1 MKHKFFGAPLGLL
14 SLLCGSLL
22 LSGSLPASADTAVR
36 VSEADHKAQSPEIAL
51 GPDGAV
57 HIVWIDENTAA
68 PAHDHSKYGHSHVA
82 ATNLLYARSSD
93 GGQSYSA
100 PVRLNTHAGDVW
112 GFSVSKPRIVIGG
125 NGTVHVF
132 YAGND
137 VNPVN
142 GKPEAVAMYARSSDG
157 GRSFSQPQRLNTMA
171 KTDAS
176 DFVHG
181 GLTHAHVFGTLT
193 TDGRGN
199 VYALWIDTRDMA
211 KEGDSGKVFMA
222 VSRDD
227 GRSFETDREILPAD
241 VCPCCQL
248 TAFAAAD
255 GRLYVGSRQVE
266 GKFRDSVLMV
276 SADGGRSFSPRQ
288 RVTTQRW
295 EIEGCPLKATS
306 VAAAEGVVLATFF
319 SGGEAKPGA
328 YVARS
333 TDGGRNWST
342 PLATH
347 PDAVVSDAP
356 VVAVAGKTVHLFWH
370 AKLADGVRRVFTRAS
385 QDLGAS
391 YGPIHELTGP
401 PGMALQLPVIAGRSD
416 GSVQV
421 AWQQGTEVHAMRWSE
436 PSAAR
441 VVRTSAGEC
450 GRAGGYCAESVQAGT
465 PSGR

>member
-22 LSGSLPASADTAVR
+22 LSGSLPASAETAVR

-93 GGQSYSA
+93 GGQTYST
-100 PVRLNTHAGDVW
+100 PVRLNSALGDVW
-112 GFSVSKPRIVIGG
+112 GFSVSKPRIVVGG

-157 GRSFSQPQRLNTMA
+157 GRSFSKPQRLNTMA

-266 GKFRDSVLMV
+266 GKFRDSVVMV
-276 SADGGRSFSPRQ
+276 SSDGGRSFSPRQ
-288 RVTTQRW
+288 RVVGSRW

-306 VAAAEGVVLATFF
+306 VAAAGGVITAAYYTA
-319 SGGEAKPGA
+319 GEQPPGA
-328 YVARS
+328 YLVRS
-333 TDGGRNWST
+333 TDGGKSWSK
-342 PLATH
+342 PMLAH
-347 PDAVVSDAP
+347 EGAVTSDAP
-356 VVAVAGKTVHLFWH
+356 VLTLAGKTLHLFWH
-370 AKLADGVRRVFTRAS
+370 AKMADGVRRVFTRAS
-385 QDLGAS
+385 SDMGAS
-391 YGPIHELTGP
+391 FGPVSELPAPTGAP
-401 PGMALQLPVIAGRSD
+401 AQLPAIAGRPD

-421 AWQQGTEVHAMRWSE
+421 AWQQGTEVRTARWVS
-436 PSAAR
+436 PQPPTLTAQ
-441 VVRTSAGEC
+441 T
-450 GRAGGYCAESVQAGT
+450 GR
-465 PSGR
+465 